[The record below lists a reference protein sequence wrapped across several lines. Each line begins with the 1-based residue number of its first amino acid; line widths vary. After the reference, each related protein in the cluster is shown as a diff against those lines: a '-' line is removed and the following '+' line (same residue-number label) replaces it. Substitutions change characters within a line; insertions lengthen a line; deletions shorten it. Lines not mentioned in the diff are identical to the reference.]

1 MSVRKLS
8 AKAAGA
14 RPQIEVGNPAGS
26 VSVECIEG
34 ADALD
39 VQVEALNDAAE
50 ELLDEVAIEATEGD
64 PDGRASRVRLR
75 ITVPER
81 RLWENPE
88 FSVRITTPP
97 GADARIAV
105 ASADVDLRG
114 RFGDVTVTGASGDLA
129 VEEAS
134 EVELRSASGDVRVG
148 TVHGAA
154 YVRSAS
160 ADVRIGRV
168 GGALRVRGGS
178 GNVTV
183 EHAADAVISTASG
196 DVTVVSA
203 TGETVQVRTASG
215 DVSVG
220 VPPGLRVWLELHSV
234 SGRITSH
241 LDDDIDDTGD
251 ARPDLTLNLESVSG
265 DLLIGRAAPAAV
277 A

>member
-8 AKAAGA
+8 ARAAGA

-26 VSVECIEG
+26 VSMECIEG

-39 VQVEALNDAAE
+39 VQVEALNDDAE

-64 PDGRASRVRLR
+64 PEQGSAVRLR
-75 ITVPER
+75 ITVPDR

-88 FSVRITTPP
+88 FGVRITTPP

-114 RFGDVTVTGASGDLA
+114 RFADVTVTGASGDLA

-148 TVHGAA
+148 TVHGGA
-154 YVRSAS
+154 YVRTAS
-160 ADVRIGRV
+160 ADVRIDRV
-168 GGALRVRGGS
+168 NGALRVRGAS
-178 GNVTV
+178 GDVSV

-241 LDDDIDDTGD
+241 LDDDVADAGD

-265 DLLIGRAAPAAV
+265 DLLIGRTTPAPV